1 MGYFEYDE
9 RTQQLGEELGSSA
22 GEVERHRAFYMIDR
36 SIPVGFEPG
45 KNHNVDKTIML
56 RRYIE

>member
-1 MGYFEYDE
+1 MGYFKYIPE
-9 RTQQLGEELGSSA
+9 RNQIGEELGAST
-22 GEVERHRAFYMIDR
+22 GEAERHRAFYMIDR

-56 RRYIE
+56 RRYLE